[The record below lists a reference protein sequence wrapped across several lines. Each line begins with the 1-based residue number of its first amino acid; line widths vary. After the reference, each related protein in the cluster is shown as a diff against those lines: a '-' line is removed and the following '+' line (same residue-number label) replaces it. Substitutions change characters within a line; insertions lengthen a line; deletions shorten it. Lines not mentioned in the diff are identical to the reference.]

1 MLCDAMNCLFPVT
14 YRIFIHLKHF
24 SRDYHLNWK
33 LMIAGDP
40 VIPVMDRTVKV
51 TCWVLVMFSRM
62 RKDYG
67 RLYFLFFSYFWECF
81 CCLWVLVG
89 SKLHGPCSW
98 VTVSLF
104 VSFLHFQVLQRFLG
118 FPAKNCSPCLLL
130 VHLLVELLFLRK
142 RKPEKRGFSSQLL
155 AKQSTSEI
163 L

>member
-1 MLCDAMNCLFPVT
+1 
-14 YRIFIHLKHF
+14 
-24 SRDYHLNWK
+24 
-33 LMIAGDP
+33 MIAGDP

-51 TCWVLVMFSRM
+51 TCWILVMFSRV

-67 RLYFLFFSYFWECF
+67 SLFFLFFHFWECF

-89 SKLHGPCSW
+89 YKLHRPCSW

-104 VSFLHFQVLQRFLG
+104 VSLLLFQALQQFLG
-118 FPAKNCSPCLLL
+118 FPAKNCGACLLL
-130 VHLLVELLFLRK
+130 MHLLVELLFLRK
-142 RKPEKRGFSSQLL
+142 CKPEKRGFASQLL